1 MFINPAVITR
11 CLGSTIAERNNENE
25 IIKEYP
31 EMKETILKRREVRLI
46 QIKEDV
52 SKRNKQDS
60 SGLGWGAVILVFL
73 FGMSL

>member
-11 CLGSTIAERNNENE
+11 CLGSAIAERNNENE